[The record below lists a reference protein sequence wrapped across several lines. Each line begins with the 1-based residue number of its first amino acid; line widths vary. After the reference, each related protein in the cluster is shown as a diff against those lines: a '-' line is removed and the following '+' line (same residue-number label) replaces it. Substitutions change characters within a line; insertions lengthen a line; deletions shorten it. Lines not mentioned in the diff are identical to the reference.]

1 MNSLSNKINKDVAKL
16 FSIIKKE
23 NINIQMHKRLYNLL
37 LWCSTEC
44 SEEMS
49 WSRNKHY
56 GQRYWSKKA
65 LELFIKNK
73 GETKNIG
80 LIHEHAVPKSVLIE
94 EINNCKTDLEKEK
107 LLNSFCKAVI
117 VTKEE
122 DRILNIKYK
131 SKMPFDNWKKKQFLF
146 SRYTISGIEILD
158 LKFSKTTNIPSELK
172 NLILKNGIK
181 KYKAVNSF

>member
-1 MNSLSNKINKDVAKL
+1 M
-16 FSIIKKE
+16 IIKE
-23 NINIQMHKRLYNLL
+23 NINIQMYKRLCNLL

-73 GETKNIG
+73 GTTRNVG
-80 LIHEHAVPKSVLIE
+80 LVHEHAVPKSLLIE
-94 EINNCKTDLEKEK
+94 EINNCKTELEIEK
-107 LLNSFCKAVI
+107 LLNVFCKAVI
-117 VTKEE
+117 VTKKE
-122 DRILNIKYK
+122 DDKLNKKFK
-131 SKMPFDNWKKKQFLF
+131 SIMPFDNWKKKQFLF

-181 KYKAVNSF
+181 KYKVVNYI